1 MPETTTKNIN
11 KVIYN
16 GEVLMDLTADSV
28 TEEQLL
34 TGVTAHDKSGAPIV
48 GTCSYDVDSTGAT
61 ASASELLEGK
71 TAYARGTQLT
81 GTMKD
86 NAGVTGVIAE
96 RDDEYTV
103 PQGYHVGSGNVSID
117 ATEKAKLIP
126 TNIREGV
133 TVLGVEGTMSGSE
146 DSKPQAKSVT
156 PSTEEQVVLPDD
168 EYNCLSQVTVAPI
181 PYVETE
187 NAAGGITVTIG

>member
-1 MPETTTKNIN
+1 MPEISKNIN

-16 GEVLMDLTADSV
+16 GEVLVDLTADSV

-34 TGVTAHDKSGAPIV
+34 AGVTAHDKSGAPIV
-48 GTCSYDVDSTGAT
+48 GTCSYDVDSTDAT
-61 ASASELLEGK
+61 AAASELLEGK

-81 GTMKD
+81 GTMKN
-86 NAGVTGVIAE
+86 NAGVTGVITE
-96 RDDEYTV
+96 RDEEYTV
-103 PQGYHVGSGNVSID
+103 PQGYHDGSGKVAID
-117 ATEKAKLIP
+117 PTEKAKLIP

-156 PSTEEQVVLPDD
+156 PSAEEQIVLPDE